1 MNLKFWRDE
10 LKVLASRVV
19 EGYRGSF
26 DGFERCNRM
35 DINVD
40 LGHQIGKRISL
51 KLTISIQIIL
61 QALKSMIYLFNIVI

>member
-26 DGFERCNRM
+26 NGFGRCNRTE
-35 DINVD
+35 ICIH
-40 LGHQIGKRISL
+40 LGYQIGIPMTKDIP
-51 KLTISIQIIL
+51 
-61 QALKSMIYLFNIVI
+61 